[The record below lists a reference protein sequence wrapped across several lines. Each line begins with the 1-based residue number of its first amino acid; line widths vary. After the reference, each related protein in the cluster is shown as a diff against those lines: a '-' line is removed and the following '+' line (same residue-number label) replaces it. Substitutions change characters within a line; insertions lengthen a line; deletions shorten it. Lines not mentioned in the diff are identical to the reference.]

1 MKRLFLTGV
10 VFWVP
15 VLVIYWVLYFLY
27 GLVLKSLYL
36 EPIKSLTEGLSTS
49 VASLFSI
56 FFITAL
62 VLSTGIL
69 VTNFIGRRL
78 VVWFEYTVKKLPLI
92 SSIYSTVKQS
102 LEMIFDEHSQSFR
115 EVVLVRFPS
124 ESSWSVGFVTNRSEQ
139 GMLTVF
145 IPTTPN
151 PTSGYI
157 LFVDHVDAVKVDMSV
172 DQALKFVI
180 SLGTTANP
188 DVTRLIAQ
196 WPEKD
201 KKDQI

>member
-78 VVWFEYTVKKLPLI
+78 VVLFEYTVKKLPLI

>member
-15 VLVIYWVLYFLY
+15 VLVIYWVLHFLY
-27 GLVLKSLYL
+27 GLVLKSLYV

-49 VASLFSI
+49 LASLFSI
-56 FFITAL
+56 LFITGL
-62 VLSTGIL
+62 IFCTGLL

-78 VVWFEYTVKKLPLI
+78 VAWFEYTVKKLPLI

-124 ESSWSVGFVTNRSEQ
+124 ETSWSIGFVTNRSET

-157 LFVDHVDAVKVDMSV
+157 LFVAAADAMKVNMSV

-188 DVTRLIAQ
+188 DVTRLIEQRA
-196 WPEKD
+196 END